1 MVVITRSIFPKL
13 YDRPWI
19 PAITA
24 LVSTKSPR
32 TFEPSQSS
40 KPPMYSGFLP
50 SLAVHAYQMDLHIA
64 VVSHTGRTNS
74 AAVGRS
80 HGPDPL
86 VDHEPTT
93 LRLFRRLLTCQH
105 PASTAEMWCTWV
117 RKLMLHSF
125 IRTEKTRQL
134 SSFQS
139 LLAMDSM
146 LEQKS
151 SCGRNT
157 FHGLFND
164 DSFRVEPPKRR
175 EVGTRAYLWKCGASK
190 VTHFRGL

>member
-1 MVVITRSIFPKL
+1 MVFRNLNLCIVGPLQREHGGHHAL
-13 YDRPWI
+13 YTYFLSCTTVFWI

-24 LVSTKSPR
+24 LLSTKSPR

-40 KPPMYSGFLP
+40 VICICCGGFPTLVSHQCISVYSGFLP

-105 PASTAEMWCTWV
+105 PASTVGNVVTWV

-125 IRTEKTRQL
+125 IRTKKT
-134 SSFQS
+134 
-139 LLAMDSM
+139 
-146 LEQKS
+146 
-151 SCGRNT
+151 
-157 FHGLFND
+157 
-164 DSFRVEPPKRR
+164 P
-175 EVGTRAYLWKCGASK
+175 
-190 VTHFRGL
+190 